1 MKAQPIHCSGAER
14 HYERVFVF
22 KELANVTQQSSEVT
36 RMGGAANC
44 GPRDPRIVARDCD
57 DPSTMEGS
65 TMITTRFGNKLKMP
79 STIQIKHQLLLRWL
93 ADQSAK
99 EATEANGKTPVPS
112 ERTA

>member
-1 MKAQPIHCSGAER
+1 
-14 HYERVFVF
+14 
-22 KELANVTQQSSEVT
+22 
-36 RMGGAANC
+36 
-44 GPRDPRIVARDCD
+44 
-57 DPSTMEGS
+57 
-65 TMITTRFGNKLKMP
+65 MITTRFGNKLKVP